1 MRPENETQKQTT
13 FTRWQRH
20 FLAEVELLKK
30 QVYNLQMEYD
40 ILEKAAQIVKKG
52 QGMNP
57 GELASAEKAK
67 VIDALRE
74 VFPLKEL

>member
-1 MRPENETQKQTT
+1 
-13 FTRWQRH
+13 
-20 FLAEVELLKK
+20 
-30 QVYNLQMEYD
+30 MEYD

-57 GELASAEKAK
+57 GELANAEKAK